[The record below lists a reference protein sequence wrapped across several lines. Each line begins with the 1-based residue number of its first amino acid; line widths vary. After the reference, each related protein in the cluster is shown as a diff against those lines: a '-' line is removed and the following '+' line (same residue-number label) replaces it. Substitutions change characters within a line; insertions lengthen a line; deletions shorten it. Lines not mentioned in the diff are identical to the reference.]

1 MSRSPRAVAK
11 YALPGALPGALL
23 LAGLLTLA
31 SCAPAT
37 PPAPFNATEVEGL
50 DYGLAVS
57 IPDTTGQPRQ
67 LKEFNGQVA
76 LVFFGFVSCPDV
88 CPTTLFRLREVRD
101 ALGEHAE
108 SLQIIL
114 VTVDPE
120 RDTVDRLQAY
130 VQNFDPSFLGLRPE
144 PEDLPQIIEEFRA
157 IAVKVPTADGSYTV
171 DHSATLY
178 IYDRQSQLRLI
189 AQPTL
194 EVSALAGDIRRLILE
209 DG

>member
-1 MSRSPRAVAK
+1 MSRSPRAVARH
-11 YALPGALPGALL
+11 ALPGALL
-23 LAGLLTLA
+23 LAGLLALTG
-31 SCAPAT
+31 CAPTT

-57 IPDTTGQPRQ
+57 IPDTTGQPRRI
-67 LKEFNGQVA
+67 KEFKDQVA

-101 ALGEHAE
+101 ALGEQGD
-108 SLQIIL
+108 SLQVIL

-120 RDTVDRLQAY
+120 RDTSDRLQAY

-144 PEDLPQIIEEFRA
+144 PENLAQIIEEFRA

-178 IYDRQSQLRLI
+178 IYDRQSRLRLI

-194 EVSALAGDIRRLILE
+194 EVSALADDIRRLILE
-209 DG
+209 NG

>member
-1 MSRSPRAVAK
+1 MSRSPRAVARH
-11 YALPGALPGALL
+11 ALPGALL
-23 LAGLLTLA
+23 LAGLLALTG
-31 SCAPAT
+31 CAPTT

-57 IPDTTGQPRQ
+57 IPDTTGKPRQ
-67 LKEFNGQVA
+67 IKEFKDQVA

-101 ALGEHAE
+101 ALGEQGD
-108 SLQIIL
+108 SLQVIL

-120 RDTVDRLQAY
+120 RDTSDRLQAY
-130 VQNFDPSFLGLRPE
+130 AQNFDPSFLGLRPE
-144 PEDLPQIIEEFRA
+144 PENLAQIIEEFRA

-178 IYDRQSQLRLI
+178 IYDRQSRLRLI

-194 EVSALAGDIRRLILE
+194 EVSALADDIRRLILE
-209 DG
+209 NG

>member
-1 MSRSPRAVAK
+1 MFRSPRAA
-11 YALPGALPGALL
+11 ARHALPGALL
-23 LAGLLTLA
+23 LAGLLALA
-31 SCAPAT
+31 GCAPGT
-37 PPAPFNATEVEGL
+37 PPAPFNATEVEGI
-50 DYGLAVS
+50 DYGLGVS

-67 LKEFNGQVA
+67 IKEFRGKVT

-101 ALGEHAE
+101 ALGEQSD
-108 SLQIIL
+108 SLQVIL

-120 RDTVDRLQAY
+120 RDTSDRLQAY

-144 PEDLPQIIEEFRA
+144 PENLAQIIEEFRA

-178 IYDRQSQLRLI
+178 IYDRQSRLRLI

-194 EVSALAGDIRRLILE
+194 EVSALADDIRRLTLE

>member
-1 MSRSPRAVAK
+1 MSRSPRAVARH
-11 YALPGALPGALL
+11 ALPGALL
-23 LAGLLTLA
+23 LAGLLALTG
-31 SCAPAT
+31 CAPTT

-57 IPDTTGQPRQ
+57 IPDTTGQPRRI
-67 LKEFNGQVA
+67 KEFKDQVA

-101 ALGEHAE
+101 ALGEQGD
-108 SLQIIL
+108 SLQVIL

-120 RDTVDRLQAY
+120 RDTSDRLQAY

-144 PEDLPQIIEEFRA
+144 PENLAQIIEEFRA

-178 IYDRQSQLRLI
+178 IYDRQSRLRLI

-194 EVSALAGDIRRLILE
+194 EVSALADDIRRLILE